1 MRPVKRLDALIPAVL
16 RQTAR
21 RHAPLRNIQRS
32 WGWLVGKQLA
42 AHTKPVSLRHGR
54 LIVHVAGPGDGF
66 ALNYQRAKLLERL
79 QTTIKIRVEDIII
92 RAGEV

>member
-21 RHAPLRNIQRS
+21 RYVPLRNIQRS
-32 WGWLVGKQLA
+32 WGRLVGKQLA
-42 AHTKPVSLRHGR
+42 AHTKPVSLRRGR

-66 ALNYQRAKLLERL
+66 TLNYQRVKLLERL
-79 QTTIKIRVEDIII
+79 QTTSKSHVEDIVI